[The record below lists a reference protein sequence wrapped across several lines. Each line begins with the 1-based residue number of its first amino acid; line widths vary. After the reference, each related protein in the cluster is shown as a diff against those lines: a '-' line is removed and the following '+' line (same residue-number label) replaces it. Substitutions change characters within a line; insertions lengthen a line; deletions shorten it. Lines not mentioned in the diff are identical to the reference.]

1 LPKVATEIVLCVLTY
16 NLPRALNIFG
26 VEKMMEAIAA

>member
-1 LPKVATEIVLCVLTY
+1 VLTY
-16 NLPRALNIFG
+16 NFTRVLNIFG